1 MTLRVA
7 VVPGEGRDTF
17 RRVQDLVERSGAAI
31 TWIPAPDPADR
42 AGVVA
47 AIRDARVGLVGAIR
61 AASGLPFA
69 VRLRDE
75 LGVFAQHRP
84 VRSFPGLPG
93 RHDGVDLLVVRE
105 TSEDVYAHL
114 EHRAIPGVFESLK
127 VTTRAACERIAR
139 HAFEAARAAG
149 RRRVTIVHKA
159 NILKRSDGLFLD
171 VARGVGEAFSDLST
185 DDVIVDALCMKLVLD
200 PTRFDV
206 LLCGNLY
213 GDILG
218 DLGAGLVGGARN
230 APSANHATD
239 GTTFFAAGHGDV
251 PDRDGMDDADPFP
264 VLLPALL
271 LLRHTGRTEAA
282 TRLEEAISSA
292 LRAGDR
298 PRALG
303 GPQSCAAFCAAVA
316 RRLPAGAVL

>member
-7 VVPGEGRDTF
+7 AVPGDAPDTV
-17 RRVQDLVERSGAAI
+17 RRVQDLVARAGAEI
-31 TWIPAPDPADR
+31 RWVTAPDPADS

-47 AIRDARVGLVGAIR
+47 AIRDAGIGLVGTIR
-61 AASGLPFA
+61 STEGLPFA
-69 VRLRDE
+69 VRLRDA

-84 VRSFPGLPG
+84 VRSFPGLGG
-93 RHDGVDLLVVRE
+93 RHDGVDLLIVRE

-139 HAFEAARAAG
+139 HAYEAVRAAG

-171 VARGVGEAFSDLST
+171 VARAVGASFPDIAT
-185 DDVIVDALCMKLVLD
+185 DDVIVDAVCMKLVLD

-218 DLGAGLVGGARN
+218 DLGAGLVGGSRN
-230 APSANHATD
+230 APSVNHATD
-239 GTTFFAAGHGDV
+239 GTVFFSAGHGDV
-251 PDRDGMDDADPFP
+251 AGRDGTDDADPFP

-271 LLRHTGRTEAA
+271 LLRHAGLAEPA
-282 TRLEEAISSA
+282 TRLEDALAST
-292 LRAGDR
+292 LRAADR

-303 GPQSCAAFCAAVA
+303 GSLSCAAFCAAVG
-316 RRLPAGAVL
+316 GALKR